1 MTHPLLTT
9 ANEKLTEFEAMLAD
23 ARDVLFNLAEDITNN
38 VPAQGGKAQTI
49 ERILNLRRRL

>member
-9 ANEKLTEFEAMLAD
+9 ANEKLTEFEAALAD

-38 VPAQGGKAQTI
+38 VPACPEKRPTV
-49 ERILNLRRRL
+49 ERIMKLRSKL